1 MRAQAVTLSCAVT
14 VCLCTCF
21 LARLHGAC
29 SRRVLLDRD
38 AANTALDRIKMTFAE
53 FETPKYK
60 IFEELE
66 QVWDFLKDE

>member
-1 MRAQAVTLSCAVT
+1 
-14 VCLCTCF
+14 

-29 SRRVLLDRD
+29 SRCVLLDRD

-60 IFEELE
+60 TFEELE